1 MTRNQ
6 LKKETIDYVKYVV
19 NQDSEY
25 PFEAWV
31 ANETEIC
38 EENENELAE
47 ISYHAQYLA
56 WLLNNIQI
64 SY

>member
-6 LKKETIDYVKYVV
+6 FKKETIDYVKYLIN

-31 ANETEIC
+31 ANKKEII
-38 EENENELAE
+38 EGNENELAE
-47 ISYHAQYLA
+47 ISYHARYLA

-64 SY
+64 